1 MRKTFWPA
9 ARSATRRSSS
19 ATRSTNAAAGTT
31 SPYTNG
37 FAAVTVNGVMITD
50 YTVTRDGGK
59 VPGPPSVVMPR
70 QIDDDAAADEI
81 DRLGREASRAE
92 RVEGTS
98 VDRDRLGQ
106 ILSARAIFLLVVV
119 RREPQG
125 QAQPVSIGIHRI
137 QRIDPKLSAAFHRSE
152 QVRPQHIGAG

>member
-1 MRKTFWPA
+1 
-9 ARSATRRSSS
+9 
-19 ATRSTNAAAGTT
+19 
-31 SPYTNG
+31 
-37 FAAVTVNGVMITD
+37 
-50 YTVTRDGGK
+50 
-59 VPGPPSVVMPR
+59 MPR

-125 QAQPVSIGIHRI
+125 QAQNPAPQGNLKEGEQQKQRGGMNREPDLEKKKKNI
-137 QRIDPKLSAAFHRSE
+137 QPTH
-152 QVRPQHIGAG
+152 QVD